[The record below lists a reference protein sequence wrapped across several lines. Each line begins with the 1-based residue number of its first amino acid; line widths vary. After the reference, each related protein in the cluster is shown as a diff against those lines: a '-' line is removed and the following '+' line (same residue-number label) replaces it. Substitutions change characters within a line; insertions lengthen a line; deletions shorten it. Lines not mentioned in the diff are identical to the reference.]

1 MDTEPQEMTSVKG
14 VFKGG
19 EIRASLPRLFY
30 GL

>member
-1 MDTEPQEMTSVKG
+1 MDTQPQEMASVEG

-19 EIRASLPRLFY
+19 EIRASLSRLFY